1 MNVKKGNVN
10 FRVSRIIV
18 IGKGDIIITSGIINI
33 DVIVRSSIFSII
45 LTAITI
51 VNIATTTI
59 TTTTTTTTTSTTTTT
74 PTSVL

>member
-1 MNVKKGNVN
+1 MNVKKRNVD

-33 DVIVRSSIFSII
+33 DVIVKSSIFSII

-51 VNIATTTI
+51 VI
-59 TTTTTTTTTSTTTTT
+59 TFFEFSFFFLFF
-74 PTSVL
+74 VLRCFYVRS

>member
-18 IGKGDIIITSGIINI
+18 IGRGDIIITSGIINI
-33 DVIVRSSIFSII
+33 DVIVKSSIFSII

-51 VNIATTTI
+51 VP
-59 TTTTTTTTTSTTTTT
+59 TSTTWSATILM
-74 PTSVL
+74 PFVLSLRSDLA